1 MNMIKKVYF
10 IFFLLIFIVNQI
22 SAQEIQPIQTDR
34 PDQTESPSITPKH
47 QLQMEIGFVYEQEN
61 IITRNFTHANV
72 LTKFGLSD
80 RVELRLVTDYGTT
93 QYSYNNSES
102 SSSYLSPTL
111 IGCKVAFF
119 DEKGLRPKTSLILH
133 LGLPF
138 LANKSFKFDQVFT
151 TYRFLMQHTLND
163 KLSLSYN
170 IGAEWDGVSAQPA
183 GIYTLAM
190 GYGISSKI
198 GSYIELYGSHQGK
211 TTTHQY
217 DMGFTYLI
225 NSDIQLDMSG
235 GFGITKNAPDY
246 FVGCGISFRTG
257 H

>member
-1 MNMIKKVYF
+1 MLKY
-10 IFFLLIFIVNQI
+10 IFIVLFVCL
-22 SAQEIQPIQTDR
+22 SFLSKSQEIQPIQTDR

-93 QYSYNNSES
+93 QYSFNNSES
-102 SSSYLSPTL
+102 SSSYFNPTL

-119 DEKGLRPKTSLILH
+119 DEKGLRPKTSMILH

-138 LANKSFKFDQVFT
+138 LASKSFKFDQVFT

-163 KLSLSYN
+163 KMSLSYN
-170 IGAEWDGVSAQPA
+170 LGAEWDGVTAQPA

-190 GYGISSKI
+190 GYGISSRI
-198 GSYIELYGSHQGK
+198 GSYIELYGSLQGRVA
-211 TTTHQY
+211 THQY

-225 NSDIQLDMSG
+225 SSDIQLDLSG
-235 GFGITKNAPDY
+235 GVGITKNAPDY

>member
-1 MNMIKKVYF
+1 MINKVYF
-10 IFFLLIFIVNQI
+10 IFTVFIFFGYQLN
-22 SAQEIQPIQTDR
+22 AQEIQPIQTDR

-61 IITRNFTHANV
+61 STTRNFTYPNV

-80 RVELRLVTDYGTT
+80 RVELRLVTDYGG
-93 QYSYNNSES
+93 SNMKLNNTELS
-102 SSSYLSPTL
+102 STSFNPTL
-111 IGCKVAFF
+111 IGCKVAFC
-119 DEKGLRPKTSLILH
+119 DEKGIRPKTSFILH

-138 LANKSFKFDQVFT
+138 LASKSFKSNQVFT

-163 KLSLSYN
+163 KMSLSYN
-170 IGAEWDGVSAQPA
+170 LGAEWDGVTAQPT
-183 GIYTLAM
+183 GIYTLAL

-211 TTTHQY
+211 VTTHQY

-225 NSDIQLDMSG
+225 SSDIQLDVSG
-235 GFGITKNAPDY
+235 GVGITKNAPDY